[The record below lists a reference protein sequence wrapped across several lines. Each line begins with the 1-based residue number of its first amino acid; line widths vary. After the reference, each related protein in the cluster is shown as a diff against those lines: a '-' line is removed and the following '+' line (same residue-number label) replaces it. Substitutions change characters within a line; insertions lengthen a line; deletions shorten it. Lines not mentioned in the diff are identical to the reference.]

1 MFNMQI
7 DKNKLTLCVPCYN
20 RPQRTLR
27 ALDCV
32 VNQDFNGWEAYFIGD
47 NCPDYQKLLL
57 DGSFEKYSEIAKANG
72 NKIYFE
78 NLPEHSG
85 GWGYEVRNRIFR
97 LANSEY
103 LLFMDNDDMIKPN
116 HFTSYYNAIN
126 DSDNCDFVYLDTWLE
141 PIGIKRISDLV
152 YCMIGHHE
160 IIVKTEF
167 IKQMPPQLPHY
178 GHDWTLIENMINA
191 GAKHKKVITEPT
203 YIVKGLGELRNDT
216 ID

>member
-7 DKNKLTLCVPCYN
+7 NKLTLCVPCYE

-27 ALDCV
+27 ALECV
-32 VNQDFNGWEAYFIGD
+32 VNQDMNGWEAYFLGD
-47 NCPDYQKLLL
+47 NCPHYQKLLH
-57 DGSFEKYSEIAKANG
+57 DGSFEKYSNIAKANG

-85 GWGYEVRNRIFR
+85 GWGYEVRYRIFR